1 MTRAEIGKKKK
12 KIMHTLEWIKI
23 TNNWFTENTNKHKN
37 AFFWLQQSSLYQSIF
52 LAKTT
57 FIKSLLK

>member
-1 MTRAEIGKKKK
+1 
-12 KIMHTLEWIKI
+12 MHTLEWIKI